1 MSKGKSKDKA
11 DVWMPLYIGD
21 YLADTT
27 RLTTEQHGAY
37 LLLLMD
43 YWRNGPPPN
52 DDATLAQIT
61 RLAPAAWKKAKPAV
75 LRFFSDVDGL
85 LHQKRADEELQ
96 ASQTRKDAA
105 VAKAV
110 LAAEKRW
117 GKKPPEHVPG
127 NAPSMPQALPPA
139 VIEGV
144 QDAVPGAL
152 PEGLHEQCP
161 SSSPPPFSPNQGSG
175 DVSLSGTAGAQGQA
189 TSHLLNPQTGEEN
202 PREIQLAVLLR
213 KTYGMTVT
221 SNHADV
227 IEMVRLAVSDQE
239 IAEAVEVFSM
249 KKKGEQ
255 PNSGYILGMIKTT
268 RQGVA
273 KAAAEA
279 AGKPQ
284 ATAQAGAA
292 EWWVGVEGIK
302 AKAAELGVA
311 WKEGEGE
318 LFMSFKARV
327 FKRAGE
333 GAWRQQILRE
343 YERDEAMHARL
354 MAFFYP
360 PEEAA

>member
-1 MSKGKSKDKA
+1 
-11 DVWMPLYIGD
+11 
-21 YLADTT
+21 
-27 RLTTEQHGAY
+27 
-37 LLLLMD
+37 MD

-61 RLAPAAWKKAKPAV
+61 RLAPAAWKKARPAV

-96 ASQTRKDAA
+96 ASQIRKDAA

-144 QDAVPGAL
+144 QDAV
-152 PEGLHEQCP
+152 
-161 SSSPPPFSPNQGSG
+161 
-175 DVSLSGTAGAQGQA
+175 
-189 TSHLLNPQTGEEN
+189 
-202 PREIQLAVLLR
+202 
-213 KTYGMTVT
+213 
-221 SNHADV
+221 
-227 IEMVRLAVSDQE
+227 RLAVSDEE

-268 RQGVA
+268 RQGAA

-279 AGKPQ
+279 AGKPA
-284 ATAQAGAA
+284 ATEQAGTV

-302 AKAAELGVA
+302 AKGAELGVT

-333 GAWRQQILRE
+333 GPWRQQILRE